1 MFVLSKVSRCR
12 DVMCR
17 EPNNA
22 DIVLNRLMTKA
33 TRTNDL
39 RLKANCSRTLKN
51 LASEADDGLE
61 EGEVASLILSSL
73 EVIYYS
79 CLLLIRYDLCSN
91 FFIATGQVEHDPRR
105 CVRPRCRHQL
115 YLRLCQQHRLAP
127 EPTTD

>member
-73 EVIYYS
+73 EV
-79 CLLLIRYDLCSN
+79 
-91 FFIATGQVEHDPRR
+91 
-105 CVRPRCRHQL
+105 
-115 YLRLCQQHRLAP
+115 RLFYPCIL
-127 EPTTD
+127 